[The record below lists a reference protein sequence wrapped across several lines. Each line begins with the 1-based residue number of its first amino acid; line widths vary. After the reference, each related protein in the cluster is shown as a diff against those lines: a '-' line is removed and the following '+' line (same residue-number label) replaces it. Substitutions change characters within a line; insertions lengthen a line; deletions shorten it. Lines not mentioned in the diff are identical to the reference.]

1 MPIPAEDAI
10 ELSLIT
16 QCVKR
21 QTHTQETFVQRSAAP
36 WIIALVASAAMAQDA
51 VRLPDFKV
59 VEQQFQLHFRALKD
73 HQPADL
79 ISRNQVEPLLESL
92 AKSGWEVSERDEI
105 LAGVLAEGDPLVK
118 RLRTKAGKKFM
129 RQSAR
134 YPQAYDRLDHLA
146 RLSDGQ
152 RILDRL
158 IDGPDGYKLIDY
170 LTTTSGGKNMGKML
184 NEAPR
189 GQKFNQATGRIY
201 TQEQLL
207 SRLKESHANGRSK

>member
-1 MPIPAEDAI
+1 
-10 ELSLIT
+10 
-16 QCVKR
+16 
-21 QTHTQETFVQRSAAP
+21 VQRFAAC
-36 WIIALVASAAMAQDA
+36 WIIPLVATTAMAQNA
-51 VRLPDFKV
+51 SRLPDFKV
-59 VEQQFQLHFRALKD
+59 IEQQLQTHFRTLKD

-92 AKSGWEVSERDEI
+92 AKSGWDVSDRDQI
-105 LAGVLAEGDPLVK
+105 LADVLADGDPLVK
-118 RLRTKAGKKFM
+118 RLRTKAGKTFM
-129 RQSAR
+129 RQSAH

-184 NEAPR
+184 SEAPR
-189 GQKFNQATGRIY
+189 GPKFNQPTGRIY

-207 SRLKESHANGRSK
+207 ARLKESHANAQRAAGGPAAR